1 MVTPIMLSDVRIIQ
15 TISDALRW
23 PGGNPGYPQSLVP
36 RKYGSYVVFYPILWY
51 IMWQIYIYIYTYY
64 IDILIHPHF
73 YSHDMSICRC
83 SDFMDPLF

>member
-36 RKYGSYVVFYPILWY
+36 RKYGSYVVFYPILCDR
-51 IMWQIYIYIYTYY
+51 YIYIYTYY